1 MPAPILAPAPRS
13 GPHALGKPRRK
24 GPPSGLHIDT
34 PVANPGL
41 LIVPDEDSATT
52 SASAITSATDDSESF
67 QFPPP
72 KQRSRNMKKLSLSI
86 SSAQSSTSSLV
97 LPAPEPPKSA
107 LPEQDRPRRTSVASL
122 PVPTTTAALLRKEED
137 GGSPTAPYVDGPI
150 EILPRIWL
158 GSEDNVHN
166 WQGLVERGIANVLN
180 VAREVVSPFDSASSR
195 PLRSISSTPNL
206 KDESK
211 PSDTYYPA
219 NKLTGRPGMHYLKLK
234 WSHGQSDLV
243 QNGFADAMAFVDEA
257 LARNEGI
264 LVHCQLGISR
274 SATMVIALV
283 MRAAAMRSPFVPKE
297 VHDLKGMQAAYAYV
311 KSKSKW
317 VGPNMSLIY
326 QLLDYERTL
335 KADTDSASEDMDAA
349 AQDEEW
355 GRRRA
360 MLDEAPSESEPE
372 QEISEVMREAK
383 ALDKAM
389 EDRILARK
397 SSASSVA
404 SGGSGIGM
412 GAAWRSRY
420 ARKRAGSIASNATSG
435 SAISEDLVEVDE
447 EQELLGVGGGFDGT
461 SIGTMSTST
470 SAKFSDSVAPDSS
483 EDEPEADADG
493 AQFATPVPNRRMAK
507 PDMRLKPPPAF
518 GKNKL
523 RSVPPSAPAQRQRFT
538 LAPPPSATRSS
549 FALPPVPKTAHRST
563 FNLPPPPKT
572 AHRSTFDLGP
582 PPRTA
587 FKSSFSPAKTLQPPQ
602 PSMLSKSSRRRPAP
616 IGLLPT
622 VPDSPSGPVVI
633 VQEDDMSSSDADSV
647 ASRPRQ
653 RKESRRPALPP
664 LHLRVATNAPSASPA
679 SSASARSVS
688 SGSLSSSASGQSYR
702 SGRSSLSTSSSG
714 LPLATPSQTLFVF
727 PPEIPGNGA
736 RTPSAMTLTNNMVPF
751 PPMSTPR
758 VASLSKAGGRR
769 SYIGVVAPPTPTTA
783 HSRVDARGYFGKQ

>member
-13 GPHALGKPRRK
+13 GPHALAKPRRK
-24 GPPSGLHIDT
+24 GPPSGLHIET

-97 LPAPEPPKSA
+97 IPPPEPPKSA
-107 LPEQDRPRRTSVASL
+107 LPEQERPRRTSVASL

-150 EILPRIWL
+150 EILPKIWL

-166 WQGLVERGIANVLN
+166 WQALVERGIGNVLN

-206 KDESK
+206 KDERR

-257 LARNEGI
+257 LARDEGI

-283 MRAAAMRSPFVPKE
+283 MRAAATRSPQVPKE
-297 VHDLKGMQAAYAYV
+297 IHDLKGMQAAYAYV
-311 KSKSKW
+311 KTKSKW

-335 KADTDSASEDMDAA
+335 KADTDSLSEEPSAA

-355 GRRRA
+355 AARRA
-360 MLDEAPSESEPE
+360 MLDEAPSESEHE
-372 QEISEVMREAK
+372 QESSEVMQEAK

-420 ARKRAGSIASNATSG
+420 ARKRAGSIASNGTSG
-435 SAISEDLVEVDE
+435 SAISEDLIEVEE
-447 EQELLGVGGGFDGT
+447 EQELLGVGGGFDT
-461 SIGTMSTST
+461 TTVGTMSTST
-470 SAKFSDSVAPDSS
+470 SGRFSDSIGGPDSS
-483 EDEPEADADG
+483 EDEPEADG
-493 AQFATPVPNRRMAK
+493 AQFATPVANRRMAK
-507 PDMRLKPPPAF
+507 PEARLKPPPMF

-523 RSVPPSAPAQRQRFT
+523 RAVPPSAPAQRQSFS

-549 FALPPVPKTAHRST
+549 FALPPMPKTAHRSS
-563 FNLPPPPKT
+563 FDLPPPPKT
-572 AHRSTFDLGP
+572 AHRSSFALAP
-582 PPRTA
+582 PPKTPKTA
-587 FKSSFSPAKTLQPPQ
+587 FKSSFDPESTPQ
-602 PSMLSKSSRRRPAP
+602 PTRPSTSFKPRRRPAP
-616 IGLLPT
+616 LGVLPT
-622 VPDSPSGPVVI
+622 VPDTPSGPVVI
-633 VQEDDMSSSDADSV
+633 VQEDEVSGSDADSV
-647 ASRPRQ
+647 SSQPRK
-653 RKESRRPALPP
+653 RKESRKPSLPP
-664 LHLRVATNAPSASPA
+664 LHLRVSTSNVHNA
-679 SSASARSVS
+679 SASARSAS
-688 SGSLSSSASGQSYR
+688 SSSLSSSASGHSSR

-727 PPEIPGNGA
+727 PPDLPGHSV
-736 RTPSAMTLTNNMVPF
+736 RTPSAMTLTNSMVPF

-758 VASLSKAGGRR
+758 VASFQKGGGRR